1 MTYQKLFISKTPNSH
16 LIILMK
22 VFIHGTFFKNTFNC
36 PKKWSVAS
44 PCITLAVT
52 ASSFVEEEYI
62 L

>member
-1 MTYQKLFISKTPNSH
+1 MTYQKLFISKTPKSH

-36 PKKWSVAS
+36 HKKWSVAS
-44 PCITLAVT
+44 PCITVAVT
-52 ASSFVEEEYI
+52 ASFVEEEYI